1 MKSKYFVDVTEVYKA
16 RIQVEADSES
26 VAESIADELVGG
38 GKVNIVALA
47 LQAGPYTEY
56 SKDFKAVLTEDGVK

>member
-1 MKSKYFVDVTEVYKA
+1 MKSRYFVDVTEVYKA
-16 RIQVEADSES
+16 RIQVEAYSETDAES
-26 VAESIADELVGG
+26 VADELVGG

-56 SKDFKAVLTEDGVK
+56 SKDFETVSPEDSVK